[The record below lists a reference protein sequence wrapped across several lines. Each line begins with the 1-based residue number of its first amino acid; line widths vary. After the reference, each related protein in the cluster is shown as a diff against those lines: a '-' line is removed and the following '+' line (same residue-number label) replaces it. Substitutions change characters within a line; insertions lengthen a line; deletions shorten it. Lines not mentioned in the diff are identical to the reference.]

1 MDNMNVA
8 QLVERLGSDE
18 ESVRKMAVFK
28 LQNAIGDP
36 SFADVFIHEGGLPK
50 LRFLALHSTGN
61 TLAYGLTSLSRL
73 LELDKGWD
81 HVTDDLIKRIVELV
95 VAQPLVNVNRGAMS
109 VLAAI
114 VGNPNHRT
122 SQPGMTGFQRLK
134 PAVESHPQ
142 FLPMLVEKITSA
154 DHALCANSLQ
164 LINSLMRDAIAND
177 ADFEWPRF
185 IKQLQELG
193 VIKSVYGLMQSS
205 AVQDLAHPLLEFQ
218 SLTKVLLRKWR
229 EERVDLEKPEH
240 RRAIRGLHTAS
251 APDKPTSGVDS
262 KGSKKATPNKWRRLG
277 FDTES
282 PAWEFD
288 TTGFLGLM
296 DLTDYVYK
304 NEDGFQKLLLEQ
316 SSEATEQRCPVA
328 KASISVTSILFEH
341 FEVEKSDEVEANRYV
356 SLESRT
362 NFDRAFKPLLLHWSR
377 LHTSGLNAF
386 IRLWQAAGAQI
397 EDFEKIEELVRILIE
412 QIVGQA
418 PRTKEIKDVEEELV
432 EFDIQR
438 LRELQ
443 MELLELTYE
452 DAWGHHLRQV
462 RDELNHEALQFVKE
476 QRIRCLLQ
484 GAWFPQTMNYST
496 DAGPITSKTASR
508 TVPSAWRFVR
518 LSHNRRHL
526 HYADFEERTEV
537 EPRLDALHEKID
549 LSIVSSVVSNVSAS
563 APSTSSSDST
573 VTTLPGPATTS
584 TKITI
589 HGYLPASPEH
599 SHSHTRHQSSEA
611 TGLNQHQVQGQNP
624 NHGQGQG
631 QGQKESVLLQLHP
644 QSHIV
649 ASEWLDGLLMLLNQQ
664 PITADTNKLVNLI
677 GGYGLK
683 IRLLNVRFEDV
694 GMEEP
699 RLPSRD
705 GLDEE
710 YYYDIGGMEGG
721 V

>member
-1 MDNMNVA
+1 MDTISVPE
-8 QLVERLGSDE
+8 LVERLSSDE

-36 SFADVFIHEGGLPK
+36 SFADVFIQEGGLPK
-50 LRFLALHSTGN
+50 LRYLALHSTGN
-61 TLAYGLTSLSRL
+61 TLAYCLTSLSRL
-73 LELDKGWD
+73 LDLDKGWD
-81 HVTDDLIKRIVELV
+81 HVTDDLIERIVDLV

-109 VLAAI
+109 VLAVI
-114 VGNPNHRT
+114 VGHPSHRN
-122 SQPGMTGFQRLK
+122 SQPGVTGFQRLK
-134 PAVESHPQ
+134 PVVERQPQ

-229 EERVDLEKPEH
+229 EEKVDLEKADH
-240 RRAIRGLHTAS
+240 RRAIRGLHVAS
-251 APDKPTSGVDS
+251 NPDSPKAETDA
-262 KGSKKATPNKWRRLG
+262 KGSKKQNPAKWRRLG
-277 FDTES
+277 FDSES
-282 PAWEFD
+282 PAWEFGP
-288 TTGFLGLM
+288 TGFLGLM
-296 DLTDYVYK
+296 DLTDFVYK

-316 SSEATEQRCPVA
+316 SVEALEGRCPIA
-328 KASISVTSILFEH
+328 RASLAVTSILYEH
-341 FEVEKSDEVEANRYV
+341 FEVDKSDESEGNKYV
-356 SLESRT
+356 SHESRT
-362 NFDRAFKPLLLHWSR
+362 NFNRAFKPLLLHWSR
-377 LHTSGLNAF
+377 MHTSGLNAF
-386 IRLWQAAGAQI
+386 IRLWKAADAQSD
-397 EDFEKIEELVRILIE
+397 DFDKIEELVRILIE

-418 PRTKEIKDVEEELV
+418 PRTKDVKSIEEELA

-484 GAWFPQTMNYST
+484 GAWFPQTMKYGA
-496 DAGPITSKTASR
+496 DPGPITSKTLDR

-518 LSHNRRHL
+518 LSHNRRYL
-526 HYADFEERTEV
+526 HYADFDERVLTD
-537 EPRLDALHEKID
+537 PRLDALQDKM
-549 LSIVSSVVSNVSAS
+549 SSVVSNVSAS

-573 VTTLPGPATTS
+573 LTTLPKAEHASTS

-589 HGYLPASPEH
+589 HGYLPATSTH
-599 SHSHTRHQSSEA
+599 ARKTSDVSNN
-611 TGLNQHQVQGQNP
+611 TGQR
-624 NHGQGQG
+624 
-631 QGQKESVLLQLHP
+631 ESVLLQLHP
-644 QSHIV
+644 QSHIL

-664 PITADTNKLVNLI
+664 PITSDTNKLVNLI

-699 RLPSRD
+699 MLPSRD
-705 GLDEE
+705 GLNDD
-710 YYYDIGGMEGG
+710 YYYDIGGMEAGA
-721 V
+721 

>member
-1 MDNMNVA
+1 MDNINVSE
-8 QLVERLGSDE
+8 LVERLSSDE

-28 LQNAIGDP
+28 LQSAIGDP
-36 SFADVFIHEGGLPK
+36 SFADVFIYEGGLPK

-61 TLAYGLTSLSRL
+61 TLAYCLTSFSRL

-81 HVTDDLIKRIVELV
+81 HVTDDLIKRVVELV

-114 VGNPNHRT
+114 IGHPHHRN
-122 SQPGMTGFQRLK
+122 SQPG
-134 PAVESHPQ
+134 
-142 FLPMLVEKITSA
+142 KITSA

-164 LINSLMRDAIAND
+164 LINSLMRDAISSEED
-177 ADFEWPRF
+177 TEWPKF

-229 EERVDLEKPEH
+229 EEKVDLEKPDH
-240 RRAIRGLHTAS
+240 RRAIRGLHLAS
-251 APDKPTSGVDS
+251 SPEKPGAGLDNA
-262 KGSKKATPNKWRRLG
+262 KGSKRHHPEKWRRLG

-288 TTGFLGLM
+288 ATGFLGLM
-296 DLTDYVYK
+296 DLTDFVYK

-316 SSEATEQRCPVA
+316 SAEPLEQRCPIA
-328 KASISVTSILFEH
+328 RASLAVTSILYEH
-341 FEVEKSDEVEANRYV
+341 FEVDKSDDRDSQRYV
-356 SLESRT
+356 VLESRS
-362 NFDRAFKPLLLHWSR
+362 NFDRAFRPLLLHWSR

-386 IRLWQAAGAQI
+386 IRLWKAAGAEF
-397 EDFEKIEELVRILIE
+397 EDFDKIEELVRILIE
-412 QIVGQA
+412 QVVGQA
-418 PRTKEIKDVEEELV
+418 PRVKEIKDVEEEIAD
-432 EFDIQR
+432 FDCHR

-484 GAWFPQTMNYST
+484 GAWFPHAMNYAA
-496 DAGPITSKTASR
+496 DAGPITSKSLNR
-508 TVPSAWRFVR
+508 TVPSSWRYVR
-518 LSHNRRHL
+518 LSHNRRYL
-526 HYADFEERTEV
+526 HYADFDTKTDQ
-537 EPRLDALHEKID
+537 EPRLDALREKID

-573 VTTLPGPATTS
+573 LKTLPASTS

-589 HGYLPASPEH
+589 HGYLPAGQAAAH
-599 SHSHTRHQSSEA
+599 SRSDSSSS
-611 TGLNQHQVQGQNP
+611 
-624 NHGQGQG
+624 
-631 QGQKESVLLQLHP
+631 GQKELVMLQLHP
-644 QSHIV
+644 QTHTL

-699 RLPSRD
+699 VLPGRE

-710 YYYDIGGMEGG
+710 YYYDIGGMEAGA
-721 V
+721 

>member
-1 MDNMNVA
+1 MEGINVA
-8 QLVERLGSDE
+8 ELVGRLSSEE

-36 SFADVFIHEGGLPK
+36 SFAEVFIQEGGLPK

-61 TLAYGLTSLSRL
+61 TLAYCLTSLSRL

-81 HVTDDLIKRIVELV
+81 HVTDDLIKRVVELV

-114 VGNPNHRT
+114 VGHPATRN
-122 SQPGMTGFQRLK
+122 SQPGVTGFQRLK
-134 PAVESHPQ
+134 PAVELYPQ

-154 DHALCANSLQ
+154 DHALCANSLH

-193 VIKSVYGLMQSS
+193 VIKSVYGLMLSS
-205 AVQDLAHPLLEFQ
+205 AVHDLAHPLLEFQ
-218 SLTKVLLRKWR
+218 SLTKVLLKKWS
-229 EERVDLEKPEH
+229 EEKVDLEKPDH

-251 APDKPTSGVDS
+251 NPDKSGADP
-262 KGSKKATPNKWRRLG
+262 KGSKKQNPAKWRRLG
-277 FDTES
+277 FETES
-282 PAWEFD
+282 PAWEFEA
-288 TTGFLGLM
+288 TGFLGLM
-296 DLTDYVYK
+296 DMTDFVYK
-304 NEDGFQKLLLEQ
+304 DEDGFQKLLLEQ
-316 SSEATEQRCPVA
+316 SAEPLDQRCPIA
-328 KASISVTSILFEH
+328 RASIAVTSILFEH
-341 FEVEKSDEVEANRYV
+341 FEVDKSDERESQRYTGQD
-356 SLESRT
+356 SRS
-362 NFDRAFKPLLLHWSR
+362 NFDKAFKPMLLHWSR
-377 LHTSGLNAF
+377 VHKSGLNAF
-386 IRLWQAAGAQI
+386 IRLWKATEASV

-412 QIVGQA
+412 HIVGQA
-418 PRTKEIKDVEEELV
+418 PRTREIKDVEEELGQ
-432 EFDIQR
+432 FDIQR

-452 DAWGHHLRQV
+452 DEWGHQLRQV

-484 GAWFPQTMNYST
+484 GAWFPQAMSYST
-496 DAGPITSKTASR
+496 DAGPVTSKTLSR

-518 LSHNRRHL
+518 LSHNRRYL
-526 HYADFEERTEV
+526 HYADFEEKLAP
-537 EPRLDALHEKID
+537 EPRLDALQDKID

-573 VTTLPGPATTS
+573 LTTLPGPAPASTS

-589 HGYLPASPEH
+589 HGYLPASGH
-599 SHSHTRHQSSEA
+599 SRQTSDASGA
-611 TGLNQHQVQGQNP
+611 
-624 NHGQGQG
+624 
-631 QGQKESVLLQLHP
+631 GQKESVLLQLHP
-644 QSHIV
+644 QSHTL

-699 RLPSRD
+699 VLPSRE
-705 GLDEE
+705 GLDDD
-710 YYYDIGGMEGG
+710 YYYDIGGMDAGM
-721 V
+721 

>member
-1 MDNMNVA
+1 MDNLNVA
-8 QLVERLGSDE
+8 ELVERLGSDD
-18 ESVRKMAVFK
+18 ESVRKMAAFR
-28 LQNAIGDP
+28 LQGAIGDP

-81 HVTDDLIKRIVELV
+81 HVTDDLITRIVELV

-114 VGNPNHRT
+114 VGNPSHRS
-122 SQPGMTGFQRLK
+122 SQPGCTGFQRLK
-134 PAVESHPQ
+134 PAVELYPQ
-142 FLPMLVEKITSA
+142 FLPTLVEKITSA

-177 ADFEWPRF
+177 AEFEWPRF

-229 EERVDLEKPEH
+229 EERVDLEKPDH
-240 RRAIRGLHTAS
+240 RRALRGLHTAS
-251 APDKPTSGVDS
+251 SRDKPPAGSDP
-262 KGSKKATPNKWRRLG
+262 KGSVKHHPEKWRRLG
-277 FDTES
+277 FDTET
-282 PAWEFD
+282 PAWEFGA
-288 TTGFLGLM
+288 TGFLGLM
-296 DLTDYVYK
+296 DLTDFVYK

-316 SSEATEQRCPVA
+316 SSEPAEQRCPVA
-328 KASISVTSILFEH
+328 KASLAITSILYEH
-341 FEVEKSDEVEANRYV
+341 FEVDKSEEVDVNRYI

-386 IRLWQAAGAQI
+386 IRLWKVAGAHAD
-397 EDFEKIEELVRILIE
+397 DFQKIEELARILME
-412 QIVGQA
+412 QVVGQA
-418 PRTKEIKDVEEELV
+418 PRTKEIKEVEEELV
-432 EFDIQR
+432 DFDIQR

-484 GAWFPQTMNYST
+484 GAWFPQTMNYSS
-496 DAGPITSKTASR
+496 DLGPITSKTLDR
-508 TVPSAWRFVR
+508 TVPTSWRFVR
-518 LSHNRRHL
+518 LSHNRRYL
-526 HYADFEERTEV
+526 HFADFEDRTEA
-537 EPRLDALHEKID
+537 EPRLDTLQEKVD

-573 VTTLPGPATTS
+573 VTTRPGHASTT

-589 HGYLPASPEH
+589 HGYLPTPADSHARQASEV
-599 SHSHTRHQSSEA
+599 SG
-611 TGLNQHQVQGQNP
+611 TGNGR
-624 NHGQGQG
+624 
-631 QGQKESVLLQLHP
+631 GQKEVVLLQLHP
-644 QSHIV
+644 QSHV
-649 ASEWLDGLLMLLNQQ
+649 LASEWLDGLLMLLNQQ

-699 RLPSRD
+699 VLPSRE
-705 GLDEE
+705 GLDDD
-710 YYYDIGGMEGG
+710 YYYDIGGMDSG

>member
-1 MDNMNVA
+1 MESLSVSE
-8 QLVERLGSDE
+8 LVERLGSDE

-36 SFADVFIHEGGLPK
+36 SFADVFIQEGGLPK

-61 TLAYGLTSLSRL
+61 TLAYCLTSLSRL

-81 HVTDDLIKRIVELV
+81 HVTDDLIGRIVELV

-114 VGNPNHRT
+114 VGHPSHRN
-122 SQPGMTGFQRLK
+122 SQPGATGFQRLK
-134 PAVESHPQ
+134 PAVESQPQ
-142 FLPMLVEKITSA
+142 FLPSLVEKMTSA

-164 LINSLMRDAIAND
+164 LINALMRDAIAND

-229 EERVDLEKPEH
+229 EEKVDLEKPDH
-240 RRAIRGLHTAS
+240 RRAIRGLHAAS
-251 APDKPTSGVDS
+251 NPDQPGTDP
-262 KGSKKATPNKWRRLG
+262 KGSKKQNPAKWRRLG

-282 PAWEFD
+282 PAWEFEG
-288 TTGFLGLM
+288 TGFLGLM
-296 DLTDYVYK
+296 DLTDFVYK

-316 SSEATEQRCPVA
+316 SAEPLEQRCPVA
-328 KASISVTSILFEH
+328 RASLAVTSILYEH
-341 FEVEKSDEVEANRYV
+341 FEVDKPDDTESHRYTTI
-356 SLESRT
+356 ESRT
-362 NFDRAFKPLLLHWSR
+362 HFDRAFKPLLLHWSR

-386 IRLWQAAGAQI
+386 IRLWKASGAQSD
-397 EDFEKIEELVRILIE
+397 DFEKLEELVRILIE

-418 PRTKEIKDVEEELV
+418 SRTKDIKDTEEELV

-462 RDELNHEALQFVKE
+462 RDELHHEALQFVKE

-484 GAWFPQTMNYST
+484 GAWFPQTMNYGT
-496 DAGPITSKTASR
+496 EAGPITSKSLSR
-508 TVPSAWRFVR
+508 TVPSSWRFVR
-518 LSHNRRHL
+518 LSHNRRYL
-526 HYADFEERTEV
+526 HYADFETKTAT
-537 EPRLDALHEKID
+537 EPRLDALQDKID

-573 VTTLPGPATTS
+573 LTMLREPAHASTS

-589 HGYLPASPEH
+589 HGYLPASNH
-599 SHSHTRHQSSEA
+599 ARQTSEGSKA
-611 TGLNQHQVQGQNP
+611 T
-624 NHGQGQG
+624 
-631 QGQKESVLLQLHP
+631 QKESVLLQLHP
-644 QSHIV
+644 QSHTL

-694 GMEEP
+694 GIDEP
-699 RLPSRD
+699 MLPSRE
-705 GLDEE
+705 GLDDD
-710 YYYDIGGMEGG
+710 YYYDIGGMEAG

>member
-1 MDNMNVA
+1 MDNLNVSE
-8 QLVERLGSDE
+8 LVERLGSDE

-28 LQNAIGDP
+28 LQSAIGDP
-36 SFADVFIHEGGLPK
+36 SFADVFIQEGGLPK

-61 TLAYGLTSLSRL
+61 TLAYCLTSLSRL

-81 HVTDDLIKRIVELV
+81 HVTDDLTRRIVGLV

-114 VGNPNHRT
+114 VGNPSHRN
-122 SQPGMTGFQRLK
+122 SQPSVTGFQRLK
-134 PAVESHPQ
+134 PIIESHKQ
-142 FLPMLVEKITSA
+142 FLPSLVEKMTSA

-164 LINSLMRDAIAND
+164 LINALMRDTIANE
-177 ADFEWPRF
+177 ADSEWPRF

-205 AVQDLAHPLLEFQ
+205 AVQDLAHPLLDFQ
-218 SLTKVLLRKWR
+218 SLTKILLRRWR
-229 EERVDLEKPEH
+229 EEKVDLEKADH
-240 RRAIRGLHTAS
+240 RRAIRGLHVAS
-251 APDKPTSGVDS
+251 NPDQPGTDP
-262 KGSKKATPNKWRRLG
+262 KGSKRQSPAKWRRLG
-277 FDTES
+277 FESES
-282 PAWEFD
+282 PAFEFNS
-288 TTGFLGLM
+288 TGFLGLM
-296 DLTDYVYK
+296 DLTDFVYK

-316 SSEATEQRCPVA
+316 SAEPLEQRCPIA
-328 KASISVTSILFEH
+328 RASLAVTSTLYDH
-341 FEVEKSDEVEANRYV
+341 FEVEKADESESNRYTIQD
-356 SLESRT
+356 SRA
-362 NFDRAFKPLLLHWSR
+362 NFERAFKPLLLHWSR

-386 IRLWQAAGAQI
+386 IRLWKAAGAQL
-397 EDFEKIEELVRILIE
+397 EDFDKIDELVRILTE
-412 QIVGQA
+412 QVVGQA
-418 PRTKEIKDVEEELV
+418 PRTKEIKDVEEELA

-462 RDELNHEALQFVKE
+462 RDELSHEALQFVKE

-484 GAWFPQTMNYST
+484 GAWFPQTMNYGT
-496 DAGPITSKTASR
+496 EAGPVTSKTLSR
-508 TVPSAWRFVR
+508 TVPSLWRFVR
-518 LSHNRRHL
+518 LSHNRRYL
-526 HYADFEERTEV
+526 HFSDFDEKLPT
-537 EPRLDALHEKID
+537 EPRLDALREKID

-563 APSTSSSDST
+563 APSTASSDST
-573 VTTLPGPATTS
+573 LKDAGHANTS

-589 HGYLPASPEH
+589 HGYVPAT
-599 SHSHTRHQSSEA
+599 SHSRQKSDASKST
-611 TGLNQHQVQGQNP
+611 
-624 NHGQGQG
+624 
-631 QGQKESVLLQLHP
+631 QKESVLLQLHP
-644 QSHIV
+644 QSHTL

-699 RLPSRD
+699 MLPSRE
-705 GLDEE
+705 GLDDD
-710 YYYDIGGMEGG
+710 YYYDIGGMEAG